1 MTENSKNEFAI
12 ELAKRKLEESL
23 RKAVKNRMF
32 GRVSLEL
39 NIRDGNIGN
48 VALTPTEQFD
58 IEREATRTA
67 KENG

>member
-1 MTENSKNEFAI
+1 MTESSKNEFAI

-58 IEREATRTA
+58 IERESTRA
-67 KENG
+67 VKENG